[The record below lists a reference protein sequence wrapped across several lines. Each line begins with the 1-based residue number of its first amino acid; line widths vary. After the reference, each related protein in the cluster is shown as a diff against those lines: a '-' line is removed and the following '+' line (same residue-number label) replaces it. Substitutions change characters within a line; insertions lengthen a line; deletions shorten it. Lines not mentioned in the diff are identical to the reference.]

1 MAHVKLPS
9 TEIPKDFSKTWFYCS
24 FLFLLGHPLQGPWG
38 PPLQG
43 PLTGAPLQGPP
54 DRALQSPPLER
65 SGASCRRA
73 QAASGVAL
81 LGARPGLAFGCR
93 LGFGL
98 GFALDF
104 LIWLDLA
111 WIWFHSDFDFYLDLA
126 WFRF

>member
-1 MAHVKLPS
+1 M
-9 TEIPKDFSKTWFYCS
+9 EIPRDFSQTSWFYCS
-24 FLFLLGHPLQGPWG
+24 FLFALGHPLQGPWG

-65 SGASCRRA
+65 SERASCRRA
-73 QAASGVAL
+73 QAASGFARG

-98 GFALDF
+98 GFGLDF
-104 LIWLDLA
+104 GLIWLDLV